1 MPGFAGFDTDIY
13 PGDDVMSWLRAN
25 TNLVWCGYYL
35 GGAPSHPDTTW
46 MGRLAALKGNGW
58 GIAPVYVGQ
67 QVTGPGSRNPSA
79 ATGLQDGSQAAL
91 MMQNEGFATGSYVYL
106 DLENGPPIP
115 QAQMDYVTSWVNA
128 VVNGGFKP
136 GIYCSHLLAQ
146 TINESFPSCRI
157 WAFKVPTT
165 ASHPVAAPFPCP
177 DPGGCGYAP
186 AHAWQLDQNGVHSLL
201 PEIQS
206 SLGMDSSS
214 AVSADPGAPDS

>member
-1 MPGFAGFDTDIY
+1 
-13 PGDDVMSWLRAN
+13 
-25 TNLVWCGYYL
+25 
-35 GGAPSHPDTTW
+35 
-46 MGRLAALKGNGW
+46 
-58 GIAPVYVGQ
+58 
-67 QVTGPGSRNPSA
+67 
-79 ATGLQDGSQAAL
+79 
-91 MMQNEGFATGSYVYL
+91 VYL

-115 QAQMDYVTSWVNA
+115 QAQMEYVTSWVAA
-128 VVNGGFKP
+128 VVNGGFMP

-146 TINESFPSCRI
+146 TISTSFPSSRI

-177 DPGGCGYAP
+177 DPAGCGYAA

-201 PEIQS
+201 PEIES

>member
-13 PGDDVMSWLRAN
+13 PGDDVMSWLRTN
-25 TNLVWCGYYL
+25 TNLAWCGYYL

-46 MGRLAALKGNGW
+46 MGKRAALQGNGW

-67 QVTGPGSRNPSA
+67 QVTGPGSQNPSA

-91 MMQNEGFATGSYVYL
+91 MMRSEGFAPGSYVYL

-115 QAQMDYVTSWVNA
+115 QAQMEYVTSWVAA
-128 VVNGGFKP
+128 VVNGGFMP

-146 TINESFPSCRI
+146 TISTSFPSSRI

-177 DPGGCGYAP
+177 DPVAP
-186 AHAWQLDQNGVHSLL
+186 
-201 PEIQS
+201 
-206 SLGMDSSS
+206 
-214 AVSADPGAPDS
+214 